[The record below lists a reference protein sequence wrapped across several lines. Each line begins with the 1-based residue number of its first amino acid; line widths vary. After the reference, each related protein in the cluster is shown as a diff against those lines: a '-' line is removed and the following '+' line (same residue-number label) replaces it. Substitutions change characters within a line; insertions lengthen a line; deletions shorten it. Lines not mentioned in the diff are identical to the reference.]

1 MGVIRHPWQADEA
14 ITGWE
19 DIEDGEACGVRCT
32 RTASGDAVPGYRTK
46 VQVIL
51 TAQAAVADSQIDLAV
66 IAANR
71 LDPAGVSGRLYG
83 WKPLHCPLLASLIT

>member
-46 VQVIL
+46 V
-51 TAQAAVADSQIDLAV
+51 
-66 IAANR
+66 R
-71 LDPAGVSGRLYG
+71 LS
-83 WKPLHCPLLASLIT
+83 